1 MTTYIYKST
10 TGKTVAVENYVVTV
24 NPGLQSTSQIEALD
38 AFIGSSISRYDD
50 GILTSADTITTA
62 SLALDAFGNVT
73 GLVGPGG
80 VVVDIGGGID
90 IRNWCVADGVVDD
103 SASFLTALTDANG
116 TLIRIPTG
124 VSVNMPTGVTY
135 TGPVNICGDGTIKHT
150 RRGVLSIKPGVVSLG
165 SVSSTATVSLPAGY
179 AQVSTSKLTLASTP
193 PASVI
198 RGSILLLSSDD
209 PLPEKSG
216 AYLAELVRV
225 QDVSGNDITLSE
237 LLEFPYTTNIVVHQL
252 KDNAVNIQGITFTN
266 PNYLTENN
274 GQAAATL
281 YIEAC
286 VNPVVKCNFR
296 NQATAAL
303 QFGCSW
309 MPDVDVV
316 VNNSRNAH
324 LDESY
329 GYGIVIGS
337 ATAHGRFKIKG
348 TNNRH
353 TFTGGAG
360 ANTIVTSKGPTR
372 RNYVYDSESIAPLS
386 AGFDTHE
393 GMYHTTFVNCI
404 VKKQIGN
411 VDYQS
416 ESVLFDFTDRGAG
429 SQFVNCMSQGHGG
442 IRLSAGEFNRLG
454 TAGKYT
460 TRVINHV
467 IDADLFHNSN
477 GINIAASYNSTVAG
491 YHEIEFINCSFRKT
505 QVYITTGA
513 PRVTIDGMDLRESD
527 GAIQCGGNNFVTLR
541 NIKRRRVAGAL
552 PNLLIQPG
560 TTLVIDGYTAE
571 ATSFSGNILVYA
583 SGGAGT
589 ATVKWGRPPTF
600 ISASPPTFVGT
611 DGTTVASV
619 SLLTTPLRPIVK
631 GTTAS
636 RPVLG
641 SWEIGQQY
649 LDTTLAANGK
659 PITWNGSVWT
669 DSTGASV

>member
-1 MTTYIYKST
+1 MAST
-10 TGKTVAVENYVVTV
+10 KYLPGASVSNGALQRGSAVNRSRVRSEANPVVGEV
-24 NPGLQSTSQIEALD
+24 SL
-38 AFIGSSISRYDD
+38 
-50 GILTSADTITTA
+50 SA
-62 SLALDAFGNVT
+62 
-73 GLVGPGG
+73 
-80 VVVDIGGGID
+80 VDLD
-90 IRNWCVADGVVDD
+90 IRQWCSGNGIVDD
-103 SASFLTALTDANG
+103 SSAFLTALVQANG
-116 TLIRIPTG
+116 ARIRIPAG
-124 VSVNMPTGVTY
+124 VTINIPTGISY
-135 TGPVNICGDGTIKHT
+135 AGPVRICGEGTIKHT
-150 RRGVLSIKPGVVSLG
+150 RRGALSVKQSIISLG
-165 SVSSTATVSLPAGY
+165 SVSSAATVALPAGY
-179 AQVSTSKLTLASTP
+179 AQVSTSKITLASTP
-193 PASVI
+193 PSSVV
-198 RGSILLLSSDD
+198 RGSILLVSSND

-225 QDVSGNDITLSE
+225 QEVSGNDITLSE
-237 LLEFPYTTNIVVHQL
+237 LLEFPYTTGIVAHQL
-252 KDNAVNIQGITFTN
+252 QDHVVDIQGITLSN
-266 PNYLTENN
+266 PDYLTENN
-274 GQAAATL
+274 GQTAATI

-286 VNPVVKCNFR
+286 VKPVVKCNFE

-316 VNNSRNAH
+316 VDNSRNAH

-360 ANTIVTSKGPTR
+360 ASTIVTSKGPTR

-393 GMYHTTFVNCI
+393 GMYHTTFVNCL

-411 VDYQS
+411 VDYTT

-429 SQFVNCMSQGHGG
+429 SQFINCMSAGHGG
-442 IRLSAGEFNRLG
+442 IHLFGYEFNRLG
-454 TAGKYT
+454 FAGKYT

-467 IDADLFHNSN
+467 IDADQFHNSN
-477 GINIAASYNSTVAG
+477 GINVGAAYNPTVAG
-491 YHEIEFINCSFRKT
+491 YHEIEFINCSCRRT
-505 QVYITTGA
+505 QIYITTGA
-513 PRVTIDGMDLRESD
+513 PRLTIDGMDLRESD
-527 GAIQCGGNNFVTLR
+527 GAIQFGGSNFVTLR
-541 NIKRRRVAGAL
+541 NIKRRRVSGAL
-552 PNLLIQPG
+552 PNLLVQPG

-571 ATSFSGNILVYA
+571 ATSFSGNVLVYA
-583 SGGAGT
+583 SGGVGT

-600 ISASPPTFVGT
+600 IAASPPTFVGT
-611 DGTTVASV
+611 DGTTAASV
-619 SLLTTPLRPIVK
+619 SLLTTPLRPITK

-636 RPVLG
+636 RPTLA
-641 SWEIGQQY
+641 SWEVGQSY

-659 PITWNGSVWT
+659 LITWSGSVWV